1 MVNMNAYGLK
11 EGQMRYMLLVGHA
24 RLPQALKG
32 ALEMLMGER
41 DYLLCCSMEEG
52 VGLDQYAAK
61 LDAVLSSVGPDD
73 EVVLIADTVGG
84 SPAKVAS
91 AALGKLDLKGAC
103 AFGGAKLA
111 MVIAASMAIEDEVD
125 LETIA
130 ESVVAE
136 GSLAVRRIS

>member
-41 DYLLCCSMEEG
+41 DYLLCCSLEEG
-52 VGLDQYAAK
+52 EEPTEFVAK
-61 LDAVLSSVGPDD
+61 LDVVLSSVGPDD
-73 EVVLIADTVGG
+73 EVVLIADTFGG
-84 SPAKVAS
+84 SPAKLS
-91 AALGKLDLKGAC
+91 AAALERCGLKGTC
-103 AFGGAKLA
+103 SFGGANLA

-136 GSLAVRRIS
+136 GALAVRRIS

>member
-1 MVNMNAYGLK
+1 
-11 EGQMRYMLLVGHA
+11 MRYMLLVGHA
-24 RLPQALKG
+24 QLPQALKG

-52 VGLDQYAAK
+52 EGTDDFSAK
-61 LDAVLSSVGPDD
+61 LDAVISSFGADD
-73 EVVLIADTVGG
+73 EVVLIADTFGG
-84 SPAKVAS
+84 SPAKLS
-91 AALGKLDLKGAC
+91 AAALERLNLKGVTS
-103 AFGGAKLA
+103 FGGANLA

-136 GSLAVRRIS
+136 GALAVRRIS